1 VAEISEEFSAVAE
14 GGGSVGRKKGFL
26 LWEEEDGWDKDD
38 GWLAG
43 VDRVEKGN
51 TVSSKVT

>member
-14 GGGSVGRKKGFL
+14 GGGSVGRKKRLL
-26 LWEEEDGWDKDD
+26 LWEEEDGWDEDD